1 MRALVN
7 DPVFDGMSI
16 YFTTES
22 LFRIDNECLLIFTDA
37 KAKIRKNPYLKNASK
52 QSAILIEEHVESHLD
67 GRTMKP
73 GECIVVTIS
82 MTEFSFNKVAV
93 LCLGVWGGSSHISQ
107 PLETCLLN
115 CF

>member
-37 KAKIRKNPYLKNASK
+37 KAKIRKNPYLKSASK
-52 QSAILIEEHVESHLD
+52 QSAILIE
-67 GRTMKP
+67 
-73 GECIVVTIS
+73 
-82 MTEFSFNKVAV
+82 
-93 LCLGVWGGSSHISQ
+93 
-107 PLETCLLN
+107 
-115 CF
+115 